1 MSFSDWLRVV
11 VLGIIEGVTEW
22 IPVSSTGHLMLLD
35 RLWPGNAEVFTPAF
49 TSMFNVIIQLGAILA
64 VITVFFHKLNPVSS
78 YKAPDQKKNTLK
90 LWAKILIGVIPVG
103 IAGIFLDDLMDEYL
117 YNEWVVAAML
127 ILYGV
132 IFLIVETVN
141 KDKEPK
147 YLKLQELPYKTALF
161 IGLFQIL
168 ALVPG
173 TSRSGVT
180 ILAALLLGCSRYV
193 ATEFTF
199 FMAVPIMFGA
209 SALKLGKYI
218 FIDKIMP
225 TGTQWGVLIVAM
237 AVAYGVS
244 LLVIKWVLQF
254 VKRHDFK
261 GFGVYRILLGILM
274 ILLFLLLASGRKP
287 LCRS

>member
-1 MSFSDWLRVV
+1 MSFLDWLRVV

-261 GFGVYRILLGILM
+261 GFGVYRIMLGILM
-274 ILLFLLLASGRKP
+274 ILLFLLLA
-287 LCRS
+287 

>member
-1 MSFSDWLRVV
+1 MSFLDWLRVV

-274 ILLFLLLASGRKP
+274 ILLFLLLA
-287 LCRS
+287 